1 MSVLLRTCGPTSRP
15 QPPRE
20 GSLRH
25 PHVTEEEAETEADD
39 DKDNEGEQYDAP
51 ELR

>member
-1 MSVLLRTCGPTSRP
+1 MSVLLRTCGPTS
-15 QPPRE
+15 PRE

-39 DKDNEGEQYDAP
+39 DKDSEGEQYDVP